1 MEKLFPFQI
10 KILIRRA
17 HRNEK
22 IACMQLK
29 RLKFFSTFFAFDAN
43 EEKYFIDFIDFTD
56 MVATTS
62 IEQRFKK

>member
-1 MEKLFPFQI
+1 MEKLFPFQS

-29 RLKFFSTFFAFDAN
+29 RLKFFSTFLHLMQMKKNISLSLLNAL
-43 EEKYFIDFIDFTD
+43 TD

-62 IEQRFKK
+62 IEQRF